1 MTATQC
7 VTRRSTRKFSRESHG
22 SPGNLYRQT
31 RARAVPAAS
40 LYGNPE
46 NCPMSRI
53 RTRYSLT
60 CPFRSSAARANPL
73 ISRVFFTQSSMSR
86 HAVPSL
92 RRSRYSSTPAAPW
105 CLSCLVCDRVRSLAQ
120 VEPLRP
126 ARTMEKACSLRN
138 TAVCRSCAG
147 ANTCPRF
154 QGVVDVKVR
163 RKVRRKAIHLTGV
176 HLAYFL
182 QAIRAGAHAD
192 RPGAAFPRQPGR
204 DEDARTAPRSGH
216 ACVRH

>member
-22 SPGNLYRQT
+22 SPGNLCRQT

-46 NCPMSRI
+46 NCLTSRI

-60 CPFRSSAARANPL
+60 CSYRSSAARANSL
-73 ISRVFFTQSSMSR
+73 ISRVFCTPSSMSR

-92 RRSRYSSTPAAPW
+92 RRSRYSSTPAAPR

-126 ARTMEKACSLRN
+126 ARTMEKVCSLRN
-138 TAVCRSCAG
+138 TAVCRSCTD
-147 ANTCPRF
+147 ANTSPRF

-163 RKVRRKAIHLTGV
+163 RKVRRKAIHLAGIL
-176 HLAYFL
+176 LAYFL
-182 QAIRAGAHAD
+182 QVIRAVAPTGST
-192 RPGAAFPRQPGR
+192 GAAFP
-204 DEDARTAPRSGH
+204 
-216 ACVRH
+216 